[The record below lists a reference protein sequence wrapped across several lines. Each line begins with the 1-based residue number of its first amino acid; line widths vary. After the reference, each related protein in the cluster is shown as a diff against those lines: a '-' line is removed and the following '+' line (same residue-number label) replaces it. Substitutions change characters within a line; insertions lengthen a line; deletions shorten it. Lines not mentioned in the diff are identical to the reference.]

1 LIVFGS
7 CSAVCAG
14 AQPSSALPCRIGGRE
29 AKKQI
34 RETVMATITKS
45 QLRRAT
51 ATLIIGCVIL
61 LPAFLGRARAQ
72 SGETSTLTPVAV
84 AWAGA
89 TAL

>member
-1 LIVFGS
+1 
-7 CSAVCAG
+7 
-14 AQPSSALPCRIGGRE
+14 
-29 AKKQI
+29 
-34 RETVMATITKS
+34 MATITKS

-61 LPAFLGRARAQ
+61 LPAFLGRARAK

-84 AWAGA
+84 AWSGA